1 MSSSLFLRLCTMK
14 YHLVLTGGLLTV
26 IGRASAFTRTP
37 TLGVRANFLRPL
49 SVAKIDENDQRDIGA
64 MDEWS
69 AAYGV
74 QRADGF
80 TLTSNDGRDWFAA
93 TTADIPAGTPLLCV
107 PSNMVLS
114 ANLVRQEYGQTLA
127 EAEAQLGRLG
137 AGDQV
142 DMFGLLV
149 KIMAEY
155 EAGEASPYFPWLNS
169 LPRYY
174 YNGSSMTYACYECL
188 PPYVSRLA
196 MDERKRFI
204 NCQKALEHIPLSDAV
219 KKNKDLAK
227 WAYNAV
233 VTRAFVAPDG
243 DLRIAPM
250 ADMFNHGT
258 ETEVELNY
266 DDEGNCMIYATKDIP
281 ANSPL
286 RMSYGDPTNPS
297 PLFAK
302 YGFLDETSPATF
314 CKILTVEPNQELLDM
329 GLDFS
334 RMLFYKDTGDVSQE
348 VYDVLLYQILASDRN
363 LQEGF
368 YQAHMNGDVETK
380 ANYHQQYYSYTSEAL
395 VKHVEDTLK
404 ELDKLS
410 NIARQKDVAT
420 HPRVPVIL
428 AHNEF
433 VKKTFLTVKARLDGM
448 S

>member
-1 MSSSLFLRLCTMK
+1 
-14 YHLVLTGGLLTV
+14 
-26 IGRASAFTRTP
+26 
-37 TLGVRANFLRPL
+37 
-49 SVAKIDENDQRDIGA
+49 
-64 MDEWS
+64 
-69 AAYGV
+69 
-74 QRADGF
+74 
-80 TLTSNDGRDWFAA
+80 
-93 TTADIPAGTPLLCV
+93 
-107 PSNMVLS
+107 
-114 ANLVRQEYGQTLA
+114 
-127 EAEAQLGRLG
+127 
-137 AGDQV
+137 
-142 DMFGLLV
+142 
-149 KIMAEY
+149 
-155 EAGEASPYFPWLNS
+155 
-169 LPRYY
+169 
-174 YNGSSMTYACYECL
+174 
-188 PPYVSRLA
+188 
-196 MDERKRFI
+196 
-204 NCQKALEHIPLSDAV
+204 
-219 KKNKDLAK
+219 
-227 WAYNAV
+227 
-233 VTRAFVAPDG
+233 
-243 DLRIAPM
+243 M